1 MGQEDLTAST
11 DLEAISGIRAP
22 LPASH
27 WGTIPLSPSTDPGPE
42 QALNR
47 DLLFLGDK
55 ERSSEGRGPG
65 KSFPH
70 LLSKI

>member
-1 MGQEDLTAST
+1 MGQEDLTEST

-22 LPASH
+22 LPPSH
-27 WGTIPLSPSTDPGPE
+27 WGTITLSPSTAPGPE
-42 QALNR
+42 LALNT